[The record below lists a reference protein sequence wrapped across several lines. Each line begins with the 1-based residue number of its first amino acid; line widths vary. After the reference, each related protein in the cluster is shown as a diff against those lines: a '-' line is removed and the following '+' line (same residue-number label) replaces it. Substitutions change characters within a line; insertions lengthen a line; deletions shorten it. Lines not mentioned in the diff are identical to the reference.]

1 MVRKMAHSPIL
12 LEKKKK
18 THNWRRS
25 QTYVENEN
33 QMKMSYWPLPKLST
47 NKWEWISAGNFSL
60 ERFGEVGG
68 MTEGMR
74 DPEIKD

>member
-1 MVRKMAHSPIL
+1 M
-12 LEKKKK
+12 
-18 THNWRRS
+18 
-25 QTYVENEN
+25 ENAN
-33 QMKMSYWPLPKLST
+33 QMKMSYCPLPKHSK

-68 MTEGMR
+68 MRKGMR